1 MGAHEAGTGPPGS
14 VPGLWA
20 PTGTLGLYCRQ
31 LGGITDREVRMG
43 AIPVVDVF
51 AGPGGLNE
59 GFSGVTDQSGRVFST
74 VASIEMDNEAVE
86 TLRLRA
92 ALRKSIDID
101 GGVPEI
107 YQEFVSGHAT
117 HARLISHPSFKAAWD
132 HALAEVHKH
141 ELSENTREISD
152 KLVKSALK
160 DTLDKDEPWVLIGGP
175 PCQAYS
181 LVGRSRRKHDLA
193 FEDDHKHTLYRE
205 YLHLIERFR
214 PHVFVME
221 NVKGLLSSQHGGG
234 PVFKAIESDLTHP
247 SPGLTY
253 VLRSCVVEGD
263 ADNLSPSDFIVRA
276 EKFGVPQARH
286 RVILLGIRSDIDA
299 SLFSPLTE
307 MPAVSLESAI
317 DDMPRIR
324 SGVSPRSRDSES
336 DWIEALRLAGREAKV
351 GLPRKISVPAL
362 SRGHIGAYTS
372 RLDGEL
378 GAWISANPLNGISQ
392 HESRHHMQLDLARY
406 AFLAFK
412 LQQGKKLHV
421 GELPPKLRPKHSNLD
436 AESVPFTDRFRV
448 QAPKGPSTTVTS
460 HISKDGHYFIHYDPL
475 QMRSLTVR
483 EAARLQTF
491 PDNYYFIGG
500 RTKQYHQVGNAVPP
514 FLARQIGEIVAKTL
528 GRASQTTQ

>member
-1 MGAHEAGTGPPGS
+1 
-14 VPGLWA
+14 
-20 PTGTLGLYCRQ
+20 
-31 LGGITDREVRMG
+31 MG

-59 GFSGVTDQSGRVFST
+59 GFSGVTDQSGRVFNT
-74 VASIEMDNEAVE
+74 VASIEMDKEAVE

-92 ALRKSIDID
+92 ALRKSIDLD
-101 GGVPEI
+101 GRVPEI
-107 YQEFVSGHAT
+107 YQDFVSGHET
-117 HARLISHPSFKAAWD
+117 QTRLTSHPSFKPAWD

-141 ELSENTREISD
+141 ELKENTREVSD
-152 KLVKSALK
+152 QLVKSALK

-181 LVGRSRRKHDLA
+181 LVGRSRRKHDSS
-193 FEDDHKHTLYRE
+193 FKDDHKHTLYRE
-205 YLHLIERFR
+205 YLHLIETFR

-221 NVKGLLSSQHGGG
+221 NVKGLLSSRHGGG
-234 PVFKAIESDLTHP
+234 SIFKAIESDLTHP
-247 SPGLTY
+247 APGLTY
-253 VLRSCVVEGD
+253 VLRSCVVQGD
-263 ADNLSPSDFIVRA
+263 PDTLSPSDFIVRA

-286 RVILLGIRSDIDA
+286 RVILLGFRSDIDT
-299 SLFSPLTE
+299 SMFSPLSE
-307 MPAVSLESAI
+307 MPPVSLESVI
-317 DDMPRIR
+317 GDMPRIR
-324 SGVSPRSRDSES
+324 SGVSPRSRDSDS
-336 DWIEALRLAGREAKV
+336 DWIEALRLAGREAEV
-351 GLPRKISVPAL
+351 DLPRKISVPEL
-362 SRGHIGAYTS
+362 SHGHISAYTS

-378 GAWISANPLNGISQ
+378 GDWLSAHPIKGISQ

-412 LQQGKKLHV
+412 LQQGKKLRV
-421 GELPPKLRPKHSNLD
+421 GEFPTKLVPKHSNLD
-436 AESVPFTDRFRV
+436 AERVPFTDRFRV
-448 QAPKGPSTTVTS
+448 QAPKGPSATVTS

-514 FLARQIGEIVAKTL
+514 FLARQIAEIVARTL
-528 GRASQTTQ
+528 GRSSQTAK

>member
-1 MGAHEAGTGPPGS
+1 
-14 VPGLWA
+14 
-20 PTGTLGLYCRQ
+20 
-31 LGGITDREVRMG
+31 MG

-59 GFSGVTDQSGRVFST
+59 GFSGISDQNGRVFKT
-74 VASIEMDNEAVE
+74 VASIEMDKEAVE

-92 ALRKSIDID
+92 AFRKSIDQD
-101 GGVPEI
+101 GGIPAI
-107 YQEFVSGHAT
+107 YQDFVSRHVT
-117 HARLISHPSFKAAWD
+117 HDQLISHPTFKAAWD
-132 HALAEVHKH
+132 HALAEVHQH
-141 ELSENTREISD
+141 ELSEDTRDISD
-152 KLVKSALK
+152 ELVESALK
-160 DTLDKDEPWVLIGGP
+160 DTLDNDEPWVLIGGP

-193 FEDDHKHTLYRE
+193 FKDDHKHTLYRE

-247 SPGLTY
+247 AADLTY

-263 ADNLSPSDFIVRA
+263 ADALSPSDFIVRA

-286 RVILLGIRSDIDA
+286 RVILLGFRSDIDS

-307 MPAVSLESAI
+307 SPSVSVESVI
-317 DDMPRIR
+317 GDMPKIR
-324 SGVSPRSRDSES
+324 SGVSPRSRDNDA
-336 DWIEALRLAGREAKV
+336 DWTEALRLAGREAEV
-351 GLPRKISVPAL
+351 SLPRKISVPAL
-362 SRGHIGAYTS
+362 SRGHIGTYTS
-372 RLDGEL
+372 QLDGDL
-378 GAWISANPLNGISQ
+378 GAWISAHPLTGISQ
-392 HESRHHMQLDLARY
+392 HESRHHMDLDLARY

-421 GELPPKLRPKHSNLD
+421 GDLPPKLRPKHSNLD
-436 AESVPFTDRFRV
+436 SESVPFTDRFRV

-491 PDNYYFIGG
+491 PDNYFFMGG

-514 FLARQIGEIVAKTL
+514 FLARQIGEIVAKVL
-528 GRASQTTQ
+528 GRASQTPR

>member
-1 MGAHEAGTGPPGS
+1 
-14 VPGLWA
+14 
-20 PTGTLGLYCRQ
+20 
-31 LGGITDREVRMG
+31 MG

-59 GFSGVTDQSGRVFST
+59 GFSGVIDQSGRVFNT
-74 VASIEMDNEAVE
+74 VASIEMDKEAVE

-92 ALRKSIDID
+92 ALRTSIDID
-101 GGVPEI
+101 GRLPDI
-107 YQEFVSGHAT
+107 YQDYVSGQAT
-117 HARLISHPSFKAAWD
+117 HDRLISHPSFKAAWD
-132 HALAEVHKH
+132 HALDEVHQH

-152 KLVKSALK
+152 KVVEAALK

-181 LVGRSRRKHDLA
+181 LVGRSRRKHDVA
-193 FEDDHKHTLYRE
+193 FQDDHKHTLYRE
-205 YLHLIERFR
+205 YLHLIGRFR

-221 NVKGLLSSQHGGG
+221 NVKGLLSSRHGGG

-247 SPGLTY
+247 APGLEY
-253 VLRSCVVEGD
+253 VLRSCVVEGESD
-263 ADNLSPSDFIVRA
+263 DLSPSDFIVRA
-276 EKFGVPQARH
+276 ERYGVPQARH
-286 RVILLGIRSDIDA
+286 RVILLGFRSDIDT
-299 SLFSPLTE
+299 SLFSPLRE
-307 MPAVSLESAI
+307 RPEVSVESVI

-324 SGVSPRSRDSES
+324 SGVSPRSRDSDS
-336 DWIEALRLAGREAKV
+336 DWVDALRLAGREAAV
-351 GLPRKISVPAL
+351 DLPRQISVPSL
-362 SRGHIGAYTS
+362 SRGHIGAYTP

-378 GAWISANPLNGISQ
+378 GAWISAHRLNGISQ

-412 LQQGKKLHV
+412 RQQGKKLHV
-421 GELPPKLRPKHSNLD
+421 GEFPPKLRPKHSNLD
-436 AESVPFTDRFRV
+436 ADSVPFTDRFRV
-448 QAPKGPSTTVTS
+448 QAPKGPSATVTS

-491 PDNYYFIGG
+491 PDNYYFVGT

-514 FLARQIGEIVAKTL
+514 FLARQIGEIVARTL
-528 GRASQTTQ
+528 GRAPQGTQ